1 MNTGDTIT
9 IEAIELVAGG
19 SALARVD
26 GLPLFADGLFPGDV
40 AEVRVVSLK
49 KGFARGELVRLIQP
63 SPLRRAHPCPIASD
77 CGGCDWTALRLD
89 AQLAAKRRIL
99 EESLRRIGK
108 IDRSHLPPVT
118 IHPSPLNYRMRSR
131 LHRDGANVGFYAPG
145 SNDVVPLAAAC
156 EVVGLET
163 ARRFGRDDEEVS
175 AEHPPSAHPRN
186 RRRGPLREVADSVE
200 EEGPGLEIWEVGGR
214 LIDSGDLEI
223 QIDGL
228 NFQLS
233 TDSFFQVNRHLLST
247 MLRLVG
253 GLADRMA
260 RRQRAIDLY
269 GGVGFFALPL
279 AARFEQVVTVEGSP
293 VSHRNALKNVPSN
306 VQAVHQAV
314 ERYVGRMPASNL
326 IFLDPPRAGARPE
339 VIDAIAHSKAEVI
352 GYLSCDPVTFSR
364 DAGRLTAAGWRIASL
379 DLLDLF
385 PNTHHVETLASL
397 ERAR

>member
-1 MNTGDTIT
+1 M
-9 IEAIELVAGG
+9 AGG
-19 SALARVD
+19 SALARVE
-26 GLPLFADGLFPGDV
+26 GLPVFADSLFPGDV
-40 AEVRVVSLK
+40 AVARVVTVK
-49 KGFARGELVRLIQP
+49 KGFARAEVVNLVRP
-63 SPLRRAHPCPIASD
+63 SPLRRARPCPVAAE

-89 AQLAAKRRIL
+89 AQLVAKRRIL
-99 EESLRRIGK
+99 EESLRRVGK
-108 IDRSHLPPVT
+108 IDRAQLPPIT

-131 LHRDGANVGFYAPG
+131 LHRDGHAVGFYAMG
-145 SNDVVPLAAAC
+145 SNDVVPLSSEC

-163 ARRFGRDDEEVS
+163 ARRFGHAAEEG
-175 AEHPPSAHPRN
+175 HHTPKGRPGPS
-186 RRRGPLREVADSVE
+186 REVADSVA
-200 EEGPGLEIWEVGGR
+200 EEGPGLEVWELDGN
-214 LIDSGDLEI
+214 LMESGELELRVE
-223 QIDGL
+223 G
-228 NFQLS
+228 FTYHLS

-253 GLADRMA
+253 GLADLVKA
-260 RRQRAIDLY
+260 CERALDLY

-279 AARFEQVVTVEGSP
+279 AQRFEHVITVEGSP
-293 VSHRNALKNVPSN
+293 SSHRNALRNAPPN
-306 VQAVHQAV
+306 VQPVHQAV
-314 ERYVGRMPASNL
+314 ERYVARMPPANL

-339 VIDAIAHSKAEVI
+339 VIDAIAASGAEAI

>member
-1 MNTGDTIT
+1 MNIGDHIT

-26 GLPLFADGLFPGDV
+26 GLPVFSDNLFPGDV
-40 AEVRVVSLK
+40 AVVRVVSVK
-49 KGFARGELVRLIQP
+49 KGFVRAALVRLLEP
-63 SPLRRAHPCPIASD
+63 SPLRRAHPCPIAGE

-89 AQLAAKRRIL
+89 AQLEAKRRIV
-99 EESLRRIGK
+99 EESLRRVGK
-108 IDRSHLPPVT
+108 IDRSQLPPVT

-131 LHRDGANVGFYAPG
+131 LHRDGARVGFYAAG
-145 SNDVVPLAAAC
+145 SNDVVPLASEC
-156 EVVGLET
+156 EVVGVET
-163 ARRFGRDDEEVS
+163 ALRFGQPGGADHREPLSSVDV
-175 AEHPPSAHPRN
+175 RQT
-186 RRRGPLREVADSVE
+186 RRVLSREIADSVD
-200 EEGPGLEIWEVGGR
+200 EEGAGFEVWELEGK
-214 LIDSGDLEI
+214 LIEAGDLLLRVDE
-223 QIDGL
+223 
-228 NFQLS
+228 FAFHLS

-253 GLADRMA
+253 EMADGVVGRA
-260 RRQRAIDLY
+260 RAIDLY

-279 AARFEQVVTVEGSP
+279 AQRFEHVVTVEGSSA
-293 VSHRNALKNVPSN
+293 SHQNALRNAPPN

-314 ERYVGRMPASNL
+314 ERYVSRMPPANL

-339 VIDAIAHSKAEVI
+339 VLDAIAASGAEAI